1 MALDFR
7 QKSAKPFEMF
17 PLCSDPDGLAYA
29 PPPCPGATN
38 EKGHADMCMPPGPKH
53 KNECVLKYV
62 NRELHLMFGPTFAGD
77 QACAPLL
84 EAL

>member
-17 PLCSDPDGLAYA
+17 TLRSDPDGLAYA

-38 EKGHADMCMPPGPKH
+38 EKGHADMCMPSGPKH
-53 KNECVLKYV
+53 NNERFLQRVK
-62 NRELHLMFGPTFAGD
+62 RELHLMYGPTFAGD
-77 QACAPLL
+77 QASAPLL